1 MQYFR
6 NMPRRPM
13 DCQGPRGSDMFP
25 LCRSDCMSKPDLSRE
40 RPSGCGGCEKARAVK
55 QEVTERSNLC
65 GCENNSPVTGN
76 EHRPHQECHECHE
89 NRSCGCQGSCHC
101 DNAAHAEDYGCTG
114 LSMAFVPEQEFDE
127 LNTAEEALCRGSLF
141 RNLDMPFYGQKRRGC
156 K

>member
-13 DCQGPRGSDMFP
+13 DCQSPRGSDMFP
-25 LCRSDCMSKPDLSRE
+25 LCRTDCMSKPDLSRE
-40 RPSGCGGCEKARAVK
+40 QNSCYGGCEKTKAVK
-55 QEVTERSNLC
+55 QEIPERSPSC
-65 GCENNSPVTGN
+65 GCENNNPVSGN
-76 EHRPHQECHECHE
+76 EQGMHQEYRE
-89 NRSCGCQGSCHC
+89 NRGCGCQGACHC
-101 DNAAHAEDYGCTG
+101 DSAVRAEDYGCTG
-114 LSMAFVPEQEFDE
+114 LSMAFVPEQDFDE